1 MGVWEK
7 LYYYHGCQ
15 FGTFKEGYE
24 HEIVNVGLTAY
35 EIMFTSK
42 CKVLSTLNS
51 KTVTNTLN

>member
-24 HEIVNVGLTAY
+24 HEIVNVGLIAY

-42 CKVLSTLNS
+42 CKVLSNFRWS
-51 KTVTNTLN
+51 